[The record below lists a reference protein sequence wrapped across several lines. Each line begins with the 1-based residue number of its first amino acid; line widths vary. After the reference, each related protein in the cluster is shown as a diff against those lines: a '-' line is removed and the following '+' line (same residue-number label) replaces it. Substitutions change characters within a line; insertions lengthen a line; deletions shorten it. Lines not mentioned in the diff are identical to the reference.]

1 MRKEHAKILLLTAI
15 GGALEFYDF
24 TIYALFAPYISQHFF
39 PNANPLIGLIN
50 TFSVFALGYFARP
63 LGGIVLGHRGDR
75 HGRKSA
81 FSLAILIMAI
91 ATLFMGCLPDY
102 QTIGIAAPLLLIGLR
117 LVQGFSVGGE
127 IPGASIFIV
136 EHLPQKQ
143 HGLSIGLAFMSITLG
158 NTLGAAMGLFLTTIL
173 NQQQMLAW
181 GWRIAFISGFF
192 LGMIGFIIRKK
203 AQETP
208 VFTTITKENQI
219 LKLPI
224 MSISKMAKKQLITGI
239 LLTALTSSI
248 VSLFLYLPT
257 YFSNILNIKIQDAY
271 LINVIGFSSFA
282 IMTALFG
289 WASDHCNRK
298 KLFLTGISALMIMSF
313 PLFFGLTVVG
323 ESFIW
328 IFILSFAFF
337 GAMINGSYMVILTQL
352 FPARFRYTG
361 VGLSYSFGVAVFS
374 GLAPLLFTYL
384 IHCFNQTTAPAYY
397 IIFCSILALVAILN
411 IAK

>member
-63 LGGIVLGHRGDR
+63 LGGIVLGHIGDR
-75 HGRKSA
+75 HCRKSA
-81 FSLAILIMAI
+81 FMAI

-203 AQETP
+203 AQ
-208 VFTTITKENQI
+208 
-219 LKLPI
+219 
-224 MSISKMAKKQLITGI
+224 
-239 LLTALTSSI
+239 
-248 VSLFLYLPT
+248 
-257 YFSNILNIKIQDAY
+257 
-271 LINVIGFSSFA
+271 
-282 IMTALFG
+282 
-289 WASDHCNRK
+289 
-298 KLFLTGISALMIMSF
+298 
-313 PLFFGLTVVG
+313 
-323 ESFIW
+323 
-328 IFILSFAFF
+328 
-337 GAMINGSYMVILTQL
+337 
-352 FPARFRYTG
+352 
-361 VGLSYSFGVAVFS
+361 
-374 GLAPLLFTYL
+374 
-384 IHCFNQTTAPAYY
+384 
-397 IIFCSILALVAILN
+397 
-411 IAK
+411 